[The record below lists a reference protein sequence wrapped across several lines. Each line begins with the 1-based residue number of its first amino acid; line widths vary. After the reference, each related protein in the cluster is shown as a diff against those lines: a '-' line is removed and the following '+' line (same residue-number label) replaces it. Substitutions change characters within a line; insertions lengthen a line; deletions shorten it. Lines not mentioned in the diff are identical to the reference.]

1 MEKKSKRDRFVDVT
15 PETERLKELDHFWIQ
30 IDEIPYLW
38 RFSYLSDDESGE
50 YIPVGNEL
58 ARFHEPI
65 LMLHGRESHTIFN
78 WFARELWYF
87 GFRMLFA
94 LDASEPVDLQKSSD
108 KLSQVVSYIK
118 EISNAHRISLVAYS
132 TAGIVARNY
141 TKFRHGDTQIRIL
154 AMIDSPHDRVQYLK
168 NLLLV
173 EKEVSRPDIQ
183 KELEYLQDV
192 NSTITEKELYY
203 LTNINI
209 GGALWARD
217 LRDDEVRFIP
227 LSDAVN
233 ITLGRT
239 QLRVHKHKVTF
250 RVLKN
255 FFIPNLAIFKIR
267 LLAISNVKEP
277 IGFKIHYKG
286 HTTQRYPQ
294 RGLIK
299 IPEVKDEREAFL
311 PKVPVIIFSNFF
323 SVEQEKEVEI
333 AIYSFTKSGM
343 SQKTTGKV
351 ETTINYTQLPNV
363 EYFTLKGSSE
373 ERIDFAVYSYIP

>member
-1 MEKKSKRDRFVDVT
+1 MEKKRVRFVDVT

-30 IDEIPYLW
+30 IEEMPFLW
-38 RFSYLSDDESGE
+38 RFSYLSDDETGQ
-50 YIPVGNEL
+50 YIPPGNER

-65 LMLHGRESHTIFN
+65 LMLHGIQSHTVFN

-87 GFRMLFA
+87 GFRLLFA
-94 LDASEPVDLQKSSD
+94 LDPTELVDLQKSSD
-108 KLSQVVSYIK
+108 RLSKVVTYIK

-132 TAGIVARNY
+132 TAGIIARNY

-168 NLLLV
+168 NILV
-173 EKEVSRPDIQ
+173 GEKELSRPEIQ

-267 LLAISNVKEP
+267 LLAISNVKDP
-277 IGFKIHYKG
+277 IGFKISYKG
-286 HTTQRYPQ
+286 HTTQNYPQ

-299 IPEVKDEREAFL
+299 IPEVEDNREAFL

-323 SVEQEKEVEI
+323 SVEQEKEIDI
-333 AIYSFTKSGM
+333 AIYSFTKSGIT
-343 SQKTTGKV
+343 QKITGKV
-351 ETTINYTQLPNV
+351 ETKINYNQLPNV
-363 EYFTLKGSSE
+363 EYFTLQGSSD
-373 ERIDFAVYSYIP
+373 ERIDFAVYTYIP